1 MALSS
6 RAEITLAPLF
16 KDHAVVQRDKPL
28 PIWGRATPG
37 EKLSVTFH
45 QQVVTTTADRDGRW
59 IVYLELSRLIIVSSA
74 LLYVYFNPVLILLGL
89 VTLIIMI
96 CYFGTIQKHY
106 LKLVYANERE

>member
-1 MALSS
+1 MRILPIFPLSLSLFFMALSS

-59 IVYLELSRLIIVSSA
+59 IVYLEPIAASSESA
-74 LLYVYFNPVLILLGL
+74 EL
-89 VTLIIMI
+89 VVA
-96 CYFGTIQKHY
+96 GTETVVI
-106 LKLVYANERE
+106 